1 MIRAVTVYQIA
12 SGKRFDT
19 RQKAAEAIADECR
32 ELLDARLKPLLGGFT
47 ATQLYQVVME
57 LAPDAQGIKRL
68 LDLLNAVM
76 REEDDEE
83 QHAD

>member
-32 ELLDARLKPLLGGFT
+32 ELLYARLKPLLGGFT
-47 ATQLYQVVME
+47 AAQLYQVVME

-68 LDLLNAVM
+68 LDLLNEVM

>member
-19 RQKAAEAIADECR
+19 RQKAAEAVADECR
-32 ELLDARLKPLLGGFT
+32 ELLDARLKPLLGSFT
-47 ATQLYQVVME
+47 ASQLYQVVME

-68 LDLLNAVM
+68 LGLLNAVM
-76 REEDDEE
+76 GEEDDEE

>member
-32 ELLDARLKPLLGGFT
+32 ELLDARLKPLLGSFT
-47 ATQLYQVVME
+47 ASQLYQVVME
-57 LAPDAQGIKRL
+57 LAPDTQGIKRL

-76 REEDDEE
+76 GEEDDDDP
-83 QHAD
+83 HSD